1 MNRIL
6 LNSIFAITL
15 LASIFNPTLVAQAA
29 PDDPD
34 AAPVTMIVNTLLD
47 KLDPNDGKCSFREA
61 MARAFGSPQVNVS
74 ECPASNGNTLITFAV
89 AGTIVLTNAVNQGAL
104 PDTINKVTIQGPV
117 TIDAGNVQQIIF
129 DVESSGALNLIG
141 VNIKNA
147 SYTAIDSR
155 GTLQIA
161 GGKFENNSAGGAGGG
176 AIRNDGTAIIAG
188 ASFINN
194 KAVRKPDE
202 GALAAKDGG
211 AIRTTWKLTVAGST
225 FNGNVADGQGGAI
238 AFKGGN
244 MDIADSAF
252 TANVAKGQL
261 PDLDYGGDGGQIG
274 EGGGAI
280 SLRASGNTYPMTIKR
295 TAFSA
300 NVATEGI
307 GGAIHHDGNA
317 LLTISDSS
325 FQANH
330 VGSPG
335 KLGAG
340 GAIHNQSQL
349 TLKRSMFAGNS
360 ATGDGGALANEKDGQ
375 VKLLMTG
382 FVGNNASGKGGAI
395 THLNITG
402 SEGKIEAKALAITG
416 NIAGSKGGGIYNHE
430 SKYDKAELKY
440 VVMAGN
446 LPNNCED
453 KNKNDDVNAPPNTP
467 DDDQQWPVDSKGKN
481 SFSDK
486 SCDKPEA
493 GDEENV
499 DPKLDP
505 APAANGSTV
514 PGLLTQKPLIGSP
527 LIDKIPAAD
536 WNNDP
541 DLKDEK
547 TDVRGMPRAM
557 NGKGIGVILLID
569 IGPFEVDD
577 ASPEFSSLPLPSS
590 VMTVGAAAV
599 GNTVTKTNAL
609 VLYNSGAADLQITG
623 VTIGG
628 ANAGD
633 FGVNPTP
640 ATVVGNSSADVN
652 VTCKPSALGART
664 ATLSFNTNDPR
675 PGKGGAS
682 YTLKCNGVAV
692 ATPGFSSSPPAP
704 GPVNESTTLGVDDNF
719 SIAIKEVGN
728 AALVLSAPTLTSSPA
743 GAFVLL
749 TAFPANIADGAA
761 TGFVTLT
768 CVANTPGLKT
778 GKLSFNTNDSQHPT
792 VSFDLAC
799 QVDKAKDKVFAPN
812 FWSINGLTPNPGPY
826 GIALSPDGKHAY
838 VADEGSS
845 KIVVF
850 RAQTTDGAKSN
861 ALGFASS
868 FDNAS
873 LSANNAITTP
883 FQVAVSADGR
893 NVYATGLQGDSIAT
907 FKRDSEDGSLTWI
920 DTVKDG
926 ASYGCVLL
934 NGCAGNLNGLD
945 GAYGIAISPDGK
957 FVYVSSV
964 SDDSIVVLRRDAN
977 NGALSSTALLGSG
990 AFFVQQFT
998 HANLNSAYGMAL
1010 SPDGAQLYATSYTGD
1025 GLLVLKRDPI
1035 SGTLT
1040 TRQVLTTNVVAG
1052 LDGVFRV
1059 VVSADGRFVYT
1070 AGGNSGTGGVCVFAR
1085 NVVDGTL
1092 TYKTCYTDTAQRALN
1107 GASDL
1112 ALSPDGKRLFVSS
1125 RFEDGVNAFD
1135 RNLTTGLLSF
1145 ADVLTGTT
1153 TASGTPLQTTRGVAV
1168 APDGKYVYATGHD
1181 EDAVVSIPIA
1191 NPVPLASALAPAG
1204 AINTPNTV
1212 FTLTVNGADFLPTS
1226 RVRLN
1231 GIDLTSEYVNATQ
1244 MRARVTSLSMG
1255 NVGNK
1260 AITVWSP
1267 TPGGGSSNVLN
1278 FAVLNV
1284 GESPLASVLSVN
1296 VLGAVAGAGPINI
1309 SVNGMDFVSG
1319 AQVLWNGS
1327 PRPTTFV
1334 SSTLLNATLSVEDL
1348 SWPGNSA
1355 VTVQNPGALAANQ
1368 PEANALSNPV
1378 SFAVVGPELN
1388 ALPSIAALNPVS
1400 ATQLIQAVRLE
1411 VRVSGNGF
1419 GLGAQAQFNGADR
1432 PTQFVD
1438 ANTLTMTLSAGDL
1451 VVPGVANVVVTNPG
1465 PGGGDSNVAGFVVV
1479 GADLNQV
1486 FLVYLPLVRK

>member
-1 MNRIL
+1 MNRTLRNFVLSVIL
-6 LNSIFAITL
+6 LTSIFA
-15 LASIFNPTLVAQAA
+15 ASPQAQANTDA
-29 PDDPD
+29 PD
-34 AAPVTMIVNTLLD
+34 AAPVTMIVTTLAD

-61 MARAFGSPQVNVS
+61 MARASGSPEVNVS
-74 ECPASNGNTLITFAV
+74 ECPISNGNTLITFGV
-89 AGTIVLTNAVNQGAL
+89 AGTIVLTDAVNHGSL
-104 PDTINKVTIQGPV
+104 PDTTNKITIQGPI
-117 TIDAGNVQQIIF
+117 TIDAKNVQAIIF
-129 DVESSGALNLIG
+129 DVESNGTLNLIG

-155 GTLQIA
+155 GKLQIA

-202 GALAAKDGG
+202 GANATKDGG
-211 AIRTTWKLTVAGST
+211 AIRTTWKLTIAGTT
-225 FNGNVADGQGGAI
+225 FKGNVSDGQGGAI

-252 TANVAKGQL
+252 TANVTKGQA

-280 SLRASGNTYPMTIKR
+280 SLRASSNTYPMTIKR

-300 NVATEGI
+300 NVALEGI

-317 LLTISDSS
+317 LLTITDSS

-349 TLKRSMFAGNS
+349 TLKRSVFAANS

-382 FVGNNASGKGGAI
+382 FAGNNASGNGGAI

-416 NIAGSKGGGIYNHE
+416 NIAGSKGGGIYDHD

-453 KNKNDDVNAPPNTP
+453 KNKGDDVDAPPNTP
-467 DDDQQWPVDSKGKN
+467 DDQQQWPVDSKGKN
-481 SFSDK
+481 SFSDNT
-486 SCDKPEA
+486 CDKPED
-493 GDEENV
+493 GDEQNP

-514 PGLLTQKPLIGSP
+514 PGLLTQKPLVGSP

-541 DLKDEK
+541 DLKNEQ

-557 NGKGIGVILLID
+557 NGNGVGLIPLID

-577 ASPEFSSLPLPSS
+577 ATPEFSSLPLPGS
-590 VMTVGAAAV
+590 VITVGASTI
-599 GNTVTKTNAL
+599 GSMVTKTNAL
-609 VLYNSGAADLQITG
+609 IIYNSGAADLQITSVG
-623 VTIGG
+623 LSG
-628 ANAGD
+628 ANPGD
-633 FGVNPTP
+633 FG
-640 ATVVGNSSADVN
+640 AGASAFTVSGSGSNDVN
-652 VTCKPSALGART
+652 LTCTPSALGTRT

-675 PGKGGAS
+675 PGKGVATYALRCIGA
-682 YTLKCNGVAV
+682 AV

-704 GPVNESTTLGVDDNF
+704 GPVNEFTVVGVDDNF
-719 SIAIKEVGN
+719 NLAIKEVGN
-728 AALVLSAPTLTSSPA
+728 AALTLSNPTLTSNPA
-743 GAFVLL
+743 GAFVVL

-778 GKLSFNTNDSQHPT
+778 GKLSFNTNDPQHPT
-792 VSFDLAC
+792 VSYDLAC
-799 QVDKAKDKVFAPN
+799 QVDKAKDKVFAGN
-812 FWSINGLTPNPGPY
+812 FWSINGLSPNPGPY

-845 KIVVF
+845 KIVTF
-850 RAQTTDGAKSN
+850 RAQTSDSGKATSLA
-861 ALGFASS
+861 FASS
-868 FDNAS
+868 FDNAT
-873 LSANNAITTP
+873 LSANNAITAP
-883 FQVAVSADGR
+883 IQVAVSADGL
-893 NVYATGLQGDSIAT
+893 NVYATAVTGDSIAT
-907 FKRDSEDGSLTWI
+907 FRRDPEEGSLTWV

-926 ASYGCVLL
+926 ATYGCMIAQP
-934 NGCAGNLNGLD
+934 CAGNLDGLN

-957 FVYVSSV
+957 FVYVSSIT
-964 SDDSIVVLRRDAN
+964 DSSVVVLRRN
-977 NGALSSTALLGSG
+977 ESNGALSSTALIGSG
-990 AFFVQQFT
+990 AYFVQQYT
-998 HANLNSAYGMAL
+998 NPSMISAYGMAM
-1010 SPDGAQLYATSYTGD
+1010 SHDGANLYATGYSSD
-1025 GLLVLKRDPI
+1025 ALVVLTRDPI

-1040 TRQVLTTNVVAG
+1040 TKQVLTTSVAVG

-1059 VVSADGRFVYT
+1059 VATADGRFVYT
-1070 AGGNSGTGGVCVFAR
+1070 AGGNNGTGGVCVFVR
-1085 NVVDGTL
+1085 NTVDGTL
-1092 TYKTCYTDTAQRALN
+1092 TYRTCYTDTAQRALN

-1135 RNLTTGLLSF
+1135 RNPATGLLIF

-1168 APDGKYVYATGHD
+1168 SPDGGYVYATGHD
-1181 EDAVVSIPIA
+1181 DDAVVSIPIA

-1204 AINTPNTV
+1204 AINTPGTV
-1212 FTLTVNGADFLPTS
+1212 LTLTVNGQDFLPTS

-1244 MRARVTSLSMG
+1244 MRARVASLSMG
-1255 NVGNK
+1255 APGNK
-1260 AITVWSP
+1260 DITVWIP
-1267 TPGGGSSNVLN
+1267 APGGSSNAIPFVVLN
-1278 FAVLNV
+1278 A
-1284 GESPLASVLSVN
+1284 GEVPAPSVLGVD
-1296 VLGAVAGAGPINI
+1296 VLGATAGAGPINI
-1309 SVNGMDFVSG
+1309 NVNGMNFVSG

-1327 PRPTTFV
+1327 ARPTTFV
-1334 SSTLLNATLSVEDL
+1334 SSTLLNATLTAEDMA
-1348 SWPGNSA
+1348 WPGASA
-1355 VTVQNPGALAANQ
+1355 VTVQNPGALAANA
-1368 PEANALSNPV
+1368 PEATTPSNPV
-1378 SFAVVGPELN
+1378 PFVVVGPELN
-1388 ALPSIAALNPVS
+1388 PPPGIAALNPVS
-1400 ATQLIQAVRLE
+1400 ATQLIQVARLD

-1419 GLGAQAQFNGADR
+1419 VLGAQAKLNGEDR

-1438 ANTLTMTLSAGDL
+1438 ASTLTMTLSAGDL
-1451 VVPGVANVVVTNPG
+1451 VVPGMANVVVMNPG
-1465 PGGGDSNVAGFVVV
+1465 PGGGDSNVASFAVV

-1486 FLVYLPLVRK
+1486 FLVYLPVVRK